1 MHTLSIDTMPLP
13 PGDGEP
19 GRAAPI
25 DITFHG
31 GGSRM
36 IGLGLINGIL
46 KVLTLG
52 LYGFWAKTEVR
63 RRIWGALRL
72 NGEPLSYTGTGKELF
87 LGFLIIF
94 GVVLLPTMLIGL
106 AIALAFGKAAATAY
120 QMVLYLL
127 FFLVVGNAMYRAQRY
142 RLSRTQW
149 RGIRGAL
156 VGSPERYGWTYF
168 WTLAGPIVLV
178 ALTAGVISHLTG
190 PTVGGAIIILGLVAV
205 LWVFP
210 WRSNRLQAAMTAD
223 MRFGDRPL
231 TYTGTAGP
239 LYKRYLFA
247 WLGNTMILLAAAA
260 AIGGYLMDKDRYVL
274 WFVLKDSKPSL
285 AESAVMASIV
295 LVALIAS
302 AVVTSWYRASQTN
315 HFARHTH
322 FEGATFR
329 TEATGPSLMWLVLS
343 NWLLSIA
350 GLIIGAV
357 IGGALIYASGLQA
370 PKPRP
375 GGPAS
380 LNELMTGIVPLLLVM
395 PPIIIVT
402 TMTTTFAQFRSARY
416 FMSRLK
422 LDGPINLADVLQS
435 QNAIPRRGEGLA
447 QVFDIDAF

>member
-1 MHTLSIDTMPLP
+1 
-13 PGDGEP
+13 
-19 GRAAPI
+19 
-25 DITFHG
+25 
-31 GGSRM
+31 
-36 IGLGLINGIL
+36 
-46 KVLTLG
+46 
-52 LYGFWAKTEVR
+52 
-63 RRIWGALRL
+63 
-72 NGEPLSYTGTGKELF
+72 
-87 LGFLIIF
+87 
-94 GVVLLPTMLIGL
+94 
-106 AIALAFGKAAATAY
+106 
-120 QMVLYLL
+120 
-127 FFLVVGNAMYRAQRY
+127 
-142 RLSRTQW
+142 
-149 RGIRGAL
+149 
-156 VGSPERYGWTYF
+156 
-168 WTLAGPIVLV
+168 
-178 ALTAGVISHLTG
+178 
-190 PTVGGAIIILGLVAV
+190 
-205 LWVFP
+205 
-210 WRSNRLQAAMTAD
+210 
-223 MRFGDRPL
+223 
-231 TYTGTAGP
+231 
-239 LYKRYLFA
+239 
-247 WLGNTMILLAAAA
+247 
-260 AIGGYLMDKDRYVL
+260 MDKDRYVL